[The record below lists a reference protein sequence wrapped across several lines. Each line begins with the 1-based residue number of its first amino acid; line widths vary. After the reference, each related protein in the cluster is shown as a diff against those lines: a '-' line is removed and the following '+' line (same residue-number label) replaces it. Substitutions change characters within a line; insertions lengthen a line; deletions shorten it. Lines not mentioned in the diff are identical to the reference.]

1 MNDDTRSRFVDR
13 LGELA
18 LAAGV
23 VVLGILVI
31 WQTGEIRLTPV
42 NSRVG
47 PRVIP
52 YIVGAG
58 LVITGIWL
66 AIDVLRGQLADPEAG
81 GEDSEDVDPTLPTD
95 WVTVG
100 IVVASLLAYLFLME
114 RAGFV
119 IASTALFVGAAFGM
133 GSRRIVR
140 DLLIG
145 FAVSTVAFIVFTE
158 GLSLRLPAGILP
170 LDRLF

>member
-1 MNDDTRSRFVDR
+1 VNDEDR
-13 LGELA
+13 AQVIARLAELA

-23 VVLGILVI
+23 VVLGAVVV
-31 WQTGEIRLTPV
+31 WQTTDIRLTPV

-58 LVITGIWL
+58 LVLTGIWL
-66 AIDVLRGQLADPEAG
+66 AIDILRGNIAHPDA
-81 GEDSEDVDPTLPTD
+81 GEDAEDADPTLPTD

-100 IVVASLLAYLFLME
+100 LLGLTLLAYYLLIE

-119 IASTALFVGAAFGM
+119 IASTLLFFGAAFAM
-133 GSRRIVR
+133 GSRHCLR
-140 DLLIG
+140 DLVLG
-145 FAVSTVAFIVFTE
+145 AALSAGAYLLFTE
-158 GLSLRLPAGILP
+158 GLSLRLPEGLLP
-170 LDRLF
+170 LDGIF